1 MEPVTPESA
10 SNQQSDVEKYA
21 RGFSRQQRRELQNQ
35 FETGLQWLEQE
46 PPAYDRALGIFAQCM
61 QADPMGA
68 VYTFEFLQ
76 ALEQGYELG
85 LYKHGWRQRRRNLK
99 LVSRIEQLCENQ
111 QWHEAL
117 QQAPDAL
124 YHNARHERLLLELA
138 FAAQSIEAVETQWTY
153 LEFAL
158 KYFSGSC
165 DVHVQIVHAF
175 YQSGR
180 FDDANDHM
188 FHVAKSADDHLL
200 QQILRALPGVIT
212 QQFPGRELISQIASL
227 RLELEQNP
235 SHETTWERLC
245 QILEELNL
253 YGQAIEAA
261 QLAQQ
266 ATSNTNSWSQKS
278 LQLRLQQAESRL
290 HFHLELQAPDSLL
303 DDLQHEVW
311 RIRTEYFLNQAK
323 QFPNQARAEIQLGWC
338 LTGTKNWYEAIR
350 QFERIEADHCAF
362 TIVEEIA
369 LQLGLAESQQA
380 IRRFDD
386 ALGTFTK
393 LLELLTQCKQP
404 DEVDEE
410 LSAQFPGLENESGMQ
425 RSLKRIKT
433 LAASMNQ
440 TALSQKCDDLAQKIV
455 VSTDN

>member
-21 RGFSRQQRRELQNQ
+21 RGFSRQQRSELQNQ

-46 PPAYDRALGIFAQCM
+46 PPAYDRALAIFAQCM

-212 QQFPGRELISQIASL
+212 QQFPGRELISQIDSL

-278 LQLRLQQAESRL
+278 LQLRPVSYT
-290 HFHLELQAPDSLL
+290 HLTLPTNR
-303 DDLQHEVW
+303 EV
-311 RIRTEYFLNQAK
+311 
-323 QFPNQARAEIQLGWC
+323 
-338 LTGTKNWYEAIR
+338 
-350 QFERIEADHCAF
+350 
-362 TIVEEIA
+362 
-369 LQLGLAESQQA
+369 
-380 IRRFDD
+380 
-386 ALGTFTK
+386 
-393 LLELLTQCKQP
+393 
-404 DEVDEE
+404 
-410 LSAQFPGLENESGMQ
+410 
-425 RSLKRIKT
+425 
-433 LAASMNQ
+433 
-440 TALSQKCDDLAQKIV
+440 
-455 VSTDN
+455 